1 MFRPMRRGFTLIE
14 LLVVIAIIAIL
25 AAILFPVFAQAREK
39 ARQTS
44 CLSNLK
50 QQGTA
55 TTMYVQDYDETF
67 PIAIYISSTGT
78 APCTILSY
86 HEIIPY
92 QKSADVDKCPSDTS
106 PLKVANAM
114 TNLGLP
120 PVCPLAP
127 ALPTVG
133 YQPNY
138 GVFVFTAVVPAPFQ
152 HTPVALAALDYPVDT
167 VVASDATV
175 TQGGTATFTPPLTA
189 ATLARHSGLINAVYA
204 DGHAKALHSKPYY
217 TGGLSATSGTQVTGT
232 AVDGSTFLGW
242 QVSDANN
249 PYAAPSN
256 PYPYTLRG
264 LPGKDANGNWT
275 LTNTP

>member
-1 MFRPMRRGFTLIE
+1 MSRSTRRGFTLIE

-67 PIAIYISSTGT
+67 PLAIYISSNGS

-86 HEIIPY
+86 HETIPY
-92 QKSADVDKCPSDTS
+92 QKNADMEKCPSDIS
-106 PLKVANAM
+106 PLKVPTAL

-120 PVCPLAP
+120 PACPLTP

-138 GVFVFTAVVPAPFQ
+138 GVFVFTAVVPTPFQ
-152 HTPVALAALDYPVDT
+152 HTPVALASLDYPTDT
-167 VVASDATV
+167 ALVSDATV

-189 ATLARHSGLINAVYA
+189 AVLARHSGLINAVFG

-217 TGGLSATSGTQVTGT
+217 TGGINSTSGTQVTGA
-232 AVDGSTFLGW
+232 AVDGSSFLGW
-242 QVSDANN
+242 QISDANN
-249 PYAAPSN
+249 PYASPSN

-264 LPGKDANGNWT
+264 VPKKDANNNWM